1 MMFDTPLFRD
11 GKYQGIYRLIHLS
24 LRYAERFPIWGVLFS
39 PNSFGGKNWLV
50 QENNAVMIFLK
61 ISDLLFELNS
71 PSLILLFLL
80 WVDKLDKLYFL
91 AFDFVFLIKLTE
103 ECRVDTMAAKV
114 SMEH

>member
-1 MMFDTPLFRD
+1 MMFDASFFRD

-24 LRYAERFPIWGVLFS
+24 LRYAERFPIWGVLFP

-50 QENNAVMIFLK
+50 KENNTVMILLK
-61 ISDLLFELNS
+61 ISNLLFELNS